1 MKMIDIQHVSKG
13 FGTRNVLKDISFS
26 VAKGSVVGF
35 VGENGAGKTTT
46 MKMIL
51 GLLPIDEGMI
61 RVCDEP
67 VKYGETATNRFIG
80 YLPDIPQFYE
90 YMTAKE
96 YLTFCGK
103 IPIAPIENLSLR
115 VAEVLQTVG
124 LSEATHK
131 IAGFSR
137 GMKQRLGLAQ
147 ALINRPAIL
156 ICDEPTSAL
165 DPLGRKDFL
174 DILQKIKAETTVLFS
189 SHILSDVEQIS
200 DSVAILH
207 QGSIRCF
214 GELDELKAQYAQ
226 ATYTLSFQCDQ
237 EQDAFVNV
245 LETAGFSPNVS
256 KHQITV
262 SQPDGVDISHD
273 LIRLMHAHNLAPIDF
288 HRDEPSLESL
298 YLEVIK

>member
-1 MKMIDIQHVSKG
+1 MKMIDICHVSKQ
-13 FGTRNVLKDISFS
+13 FGERKVLEDISFS
-26 VAKGSVVGF
+26 VKKGTVVGF

-51 GLLPIDEGMI
+51 GLLTIDDGTI
-61 RVCDEP
+61 TVCDHP
-67 VKYGETATNRFIG
+67 VKYGETTTNRSIG
-80 YLPDIPQFYE
+80 YLPDVPQFYS

-103 IPIAPIENLSLR
+103 ISAIPKTDLPHR
-115 VAEVLQTVG
+115 VEEVLNLVDLT
-124 LSEATHK
+124 EATHR
-131 IAGFSR
+131 ISGFSR

-165 DPLGRKDFL
+165 DPIGRKDFL
-174 DILQKIKAETTVLFS
+174 DIFSKIKGETTILFS

-214 GELDELKAQYAQ
+214 GPLETLKATHAH
-226 ATYTLSFQCDQ
+226 ATYTVSFNKAQ
-237 EQDAFVNV
+237 EQIAFVTI
-245 LETAGFSPNVS
+245 LEFLGFSPIVS
-256 KHQITV
+256 KNQLTIHQQQGT
-262 SQPDGVDISHD
+262 DIGGQ
-273 LIRLMHAHNLAPIDF
+273 LIQLLNDHAIVPKVF
-288 HRDEPSLESL
+288 RRDDPSLESL